1 MGKSREMPSHCLAV
15 GLCKKSALR
24 IAMQSER
31 LGARAKKSLAANV
44 LSAIGRQV
52 TNRRSR
58 NSMSQV
64 AVAFNLNGEP
74 FAVPPTA
81 TGWKVRRMRPKGPPE
96 VVYGLDGAPL
106 VLPLDADL
114 QDLRREARIPGRYRL
129 DALDD
134 RQQVIDG
141 AQVAYLY
148 VHEDQATAEAGT
160 EARRPAPLESAL
172 IEAMRLNT
180 SLAQSV
186 ISQFPAMMDSA
197 AGLLRAADG
206 AGLPSRM
213 PLAPT
218 LEEEDEEDDEREA
231 PSKPSDLA
239 SMVSQAMPPLMAF
252 LTSRSAAAAS
262 SAPVP
267 VAAPASMESSAR
279 QPASVGTSAPAGRE
293 RSTAAERPAAAM
305 PAIDPATMA
314 HFLAIRQA
322 LSPEEQA
329 LAQALLAELSPDQVQ
344 GWLRLFAPL
353 PVATAVEKLR
363 EILYG
368 DAAPVSP
375 STGGES

>member
-1 MGKSREMPSHCLAV
+1 MSQLAV
-15 GLCKKSALR
+15 AYN
-24 IAMQSER
+24 Q
-31 LGARAKKSLAANV
+31 
-44 LSAIGRQV
+44 Q
-52 TNRRSR
+52 
-58 NSMSQV
+58 
-64 AVAFNLNGEP
+64 GEP
-74 FAVPPTA
+74 FAVPPSA
-81 TGWKVRRMRPKGPPE
+81 TGWRVRRSRQKGPPE

-129 DALDD
+129 EAIDD

-148 VHEDQATAEAGT
+148 VHEDHAAAEAGT
-160 EARRPAPLESAL
+160 EPRRPAPLESAL

-218 LEEEDEEDDEREA
+218 LEEEDEEDDEPEA
-231 PSKPSDLA
+231 PSDLA
-239 SMVSQAMPPLMAF
+239 SMVAQAMPPLMAF

-262 SAPVP
+262 SASAP
-267 VAAPASMESSAR
+267 VAAPASAESSAR
-279 QPASVGTSAPAGRE
+279 QPASGGPSAPAGRE
-293 RSTAAERPAAAM
+293 RPTAGERPAAAM

-322 LSPEEQA
+322 LSPDEQA

-344 GWLRLFAPL
+344 SWLRLFAPL

-363 EILYG
+363 EILHG
-368 DAAPVSP
+368 EAAPVSP
-375 STGGES
+375 GTGAAS

>member
-1 MGKSREMPSHCLAV
+1 MSQLAV
-15 GLCKKSALR
+15 AYN
-24 IAMQSER
+24 Q
-31 LGARAKKSLAANV
+31 
-44 LSAIGRQV
+44 Q
-52 TNRRSR
+52 
-58 NSMSQV
+58 
-64 AVAFNLNGEP
+64 GEP
-74 FAVPPTA
+74 FAVPPSA
-81 TGWKVRRMRPKGPPE
+81 TGWRVRRSRQKGPPE

-129 DALDD
+129 EAIDD
-134 RQQVIDG
+134 RQQVIEG

-148 VHEDQATAEAGT
+148 VHEDHAAAEAGT
-160 EARRPAPLESAL
+160 EPRRPAPLESAL

-218 LEEEDEEDDEREA
+218 LDEEDEEEDEREA
-231 PSKPSDLA
+231 PSQPSDLA
-239 SMVSQAMPPLMAF
+239 SMVAQAMPPLMAF
-252 LTSRSAAAAS
+252 LTSRSAAATS
-262 SAPVP
+262 SAPAP
-267 VAAPASMESSAR
+267 VAAPAPAESSAR
-279 QPASVGTSAPAGRE
+279 QPASGGTSAPAGRE
-293 RSTAAERPAAAM
+293 RPTAGERPAAAM

-322 LSPEEQA
+322 LSPDEQA

-344 GWLRLFAPL
+344 AWLRLFAPL

-363 EILYG
+363 EILHG
-368 DAAPVSP
+368 EAAPVSP
-375 STGGES
+375 GTGGVS

>member
-1 MGKSREMPSHCLAV
+1 V
-15 GLCKKSALR
+15 
-24 IAMQSER
+24 
-31 LGARAKKSLAANV
+31 
-44 LSAIGRQV
+44 
-52 TNRRSR
+52 RRSR
-58 NSMSQV
+58 
-64 AVAFNLNGEP
+64 L
-74 FAVPPTA
+74 
-81 TGWKVRRMRPKGPPE
+81 KGPPE

-129 DALDD
+129 EAIDD
-134 RQQVIDG
+134 RQQVIEG

-148 VHEDQATAEAGT
+148 VHEDQPAPEQGS
-160 EARRPAPLESAL
+160 EQRRSAPLESAL

-218 LEEEDEEDDEREA
+218 IDEQEEDEREV

-239 SMVSQAMPPLMAF
+239 SMVAQAMPPLVAF
-252 LTSRSAAAAS
+252 LTSRSTAAAANSAAAS
-262 SAPVP
+262 SDV
-267 VAAPASMESSAR
+267 SAR
-279 QPASVGTSAPAGRE
+279 HTAGVGTSAPAGRE
-293 RSTAAERPAAAM
+293 RPTAGERPSAAV
-305 PAIDPATMA
+305 PALDPA

-322 LSPEEQA
+322 LSPDEQA

-344 GWLRLFAPL
+344 AWLGLFAPL
-353 PVATAVEKLR
+353 PVAAAVEKLR
-363 EILYG
+363 EILHG
-368 DAAPVSP
+368 DAPVSP
-375 STGGES
+375 GTGGAS